1 MIDPALLDRKAI
13 ERELCLRD
21 FRHFVR
27 HAWKEVDPA
36 PLIWNMAI
44 EAICLHL
51 QAVTE
56 NKIKDLLI
64 NVPPGFAKSLTTSV
78 LWPAWEWARNP
89 TQQYISATYE
99 LGLVTR
105 DAVKCRD
112 LMRSKWYTERF
123 RIGEDAWEFAD
134 AQDLKTY
141 YSNTRRGHRLSI
153 SVGSKATGYRANYL
167 ICDDVLN
174 ATDAHSKIK
183 REGVVEWYTSTMASR
198 FNSMRDAHRVVIAQR
213 LHDLDLPGY
222 ILQSRTGPASSCE
235 VQHLCLPMEFEP
247 NNRCTTYDKDGNV
260 FWQDP
265 RTEEGQLLFP
275 EKFPHSIIS
284 RLKGPEGLGSLAY
297 AGQYQQRPTP
307 ASGGML
313 QREWLSHRWYREGEM
328 PMPGLDCRKLPT
340 KLDSWTISADCTFK
354 AQEDSDY
361 VAISVWARCGPDA
374 YLIDM
379 RRARLGFVDTVQ
391 AINDLRNKYPQA
403 TRVLIEDKA
412 NGSAVIEVLRK
423 RVPGIIAVEPNG
435 GKESRVA
442 AVSSYFEAGNV
453 WLPLNATW
461 VGDYVEECL
470 AFPKGAH
477 DDMLDSS
484 TQALSRLLTK
494 GSLARLEALA
504 RL

>member
-1 MIDPALLDRKAI
+1 MIDPRLLDPAAI
-13 ERELCLRD
+13 EAELCRRS
-21 FRHFVR
+21 FKHFVKC
-27 HAWKEVDPA
+27 AWRYADSA
-36 PLIWNMAI
+36 PLVWNDAL

-51 QAVTE
+51 QAVADGR
-56 NKIKDLLI
+56 IQHLLI
-64 NVPPGFAKSLTTSV
+64 NVPPGFGKSLTTSV
-78 LWPAWEWARNP
+78 LWPAWLWARDASKQML
-89 TQQYISATYE
+89 TSSYE
-99 LGLVTR
+99 LGLATR
-105 DAVKCRD
+105 DAVKARD
-112 LMRSKWYTERF
+112 LMRTEWYKVRF
-123 RIGEDAWEFAD
+123 GSEWEFAD
-134 AQDLKTY
+134 SQDQKTY
-141 YSNTRRGHRLSI
+141 YSNTQKGHRNSI
-153 SVGSKATGYRANYL
+153 SVGSRGTGYRGDL
-167 ICDDVLN
+167 LVVDDPLN
-174 ATDAHSKIK
+174 ATDAYSDVRRAGAITWFD
-183 REGVVEWYTSTMASR
+183 EGMQNR
-198 FNSMRDAHRVVIAQR
+198 FNDMSQAHIVCIMQR
-213 LHDLDLPGY
+213 LHQEDLSGHILRTRCATPAPG
-222 ILQSRTGPASSCE
+222 RAW
-235 VQHLCLPMEFEP
+235 QHLCLPMEFEP
-247 NNRCTTYDKDGNV
+247 TNRCVTYTLDGAEL
-260 FWQDP
+260 WRDP
-265 RTEEGQLLFP
+265 RSTEGQLLF
-275 EKFPHSIIS
+275 EGKFPADIVAS
-284 RLKGPEGLGSLAY
+284 LKTSLGGLAY

-379 RRARLGFVDTVQ
+379 RRARLGFVDTVG

-403 TRVLIEDKA
+403 TRILVEDKA
-412 NGSAVIEVLRK
+412 NGSAVVEVLRK